1 MQTAAHQAYTYQHMV
16 FTFRSYQSNPH
27 PISKQR
33 GKTKKHEK
41 TIVCPNYLRC
51 ISPKPKGGDTSR
63 FHGAS
68 NASGSD
74 DKMDEQLPDA
84 SSDLV
89 TGRSFTSATNSWD
102 LGMAKFFEVLVVTG
116 SLPVWS
122 GGSLQW
128 PILFAKAWHHL
139 VSLTPTK
146 ISDEGL
152 TPRPAHA
159 AIPRQHLQRH
169 LLPTCVVKEGETS
182 THWTHWSIDHWWLP
196 WATSNSYI
204 YIYIYYIIY
213 YIYIYIIYIIYYIYI
228 YIISVVA
235 IVGYRFL
242 GDHITVQG
250 FAPLSLLGGP
260 RKMIYKW
267 WVNSRWSLMTTL
279 FRAVFLTPET
289 WV

>member
-1 MQTAAHQAYTYQHMV
+1 MGWITIPPMRKNLKKPWGCDLTQESGHVKETTIDIDTIDYWWWCLWHFLVPFWWTFLANV
-16 FTFRSYQSNPH
+16 FRSYQSNPH

-122 GGSLQW
+122 GGSSQW

-204 YIYIYYIIY
+204 YII
-213 YIYIYIIYIIYYIYI
+213 
-228 YIISVVA
+228 
-235 IVGYRFL
+235 
-242 GDHITVQG
+242 
-250 FAPLSLLGGP
+250 
-260 RKMIYKW
+260 
-267 WVNSRWSLMTTL
+267 
-279 FRAVFLTPET
+279 
-289 WV
+289 